1 MARNCD
7 KSNVAMKSECTA
19 VQSSDNFR
27 DGSNFLG
34 DNHFSY
40 SQMVRDNTSSEGK
53 HVKMGVSGIIAIIFI
68 ITLISGLAAWVFY
81 AYMNPHT
88 TSGQILIRV
97 SVQAHS

>member
-1 MARNCD
+1 
-7 KSNVAMKSECTA
+7 MKSECEA

-34 DNHFSY
+34 DNHYSY
-40 SQMVRDNTSSEGK
+40 SQMVRDDSSSDEK

-68 ITLISGLAAWVFY
+68 ITLVSGLTAWIFY
-81 AYMNPHT
+81 AYVNPHT

-97 SVQAHS
+97 LLLIRLN

>member
-1 MARNCD
+1 
-7 KSNVAMKSECTA
+7 
-19 VQSSDNFR
+19 
-27 DGSNFLG
+27 
-34 DNHFSY
+34 
-40 SQMVRDNTSSEGK
+40 MVRDDSSSDEQ

-97 SVQAHS
+97 KV